1 MPQDTMKDLKEALVP
16 VTMITDINKS
26 AAEKLIALQTEYM
39 TDLFNAGLAQM
50 QALSSVRE
58 PKDVFELQ
66 IKFFKKFDEK
76 LANITEKEVTVLTE
90 TKEQLMDVIEKNMSG
105 MYGMADASKLMQY
118 AQEKIEETIN
128 TAAHK
133 QNGGSNKTA
142 REGTNKS
149 LIQFSAS

>member
-1 MPQDTMKDLKEALVP
+1 MPQDTMKNLKETLVP

-39 TDLFNAGLAQM
+39 TDLFNIGLAQM

-76 LANITEKEVTVLTE
+76 LASITEKEVTVLTE
-90 TKEQLMDVIEKNMSG
+90 TKEQLMNIIEKNISGMSD
-105 MYGMADASKLMQY
+105 MYGMADAGKLMQY

-128 TAAHK
+128 ISAHK

-142 REGTNKS
+142 NTRKS
-149 LIQFSAS
+149 A